1 MALKWQLHLS
11 VKTQCSHT
19 TKRTSCKWLTWQNCM
34 FQRKEFLES
43 NRKKIIIMS
52 SMWCNVIKSA
62 VSAEVMLTRRFVRFA
77 GFSTFYRLGYR
88 KRLWLWFGL
97 CCCFELIWIDV
108 LISWRHGFHR
118 NWEGFLLIRRARDA
132 LWPRGRAENTHRN
145 GLLTALGHRNSLG
158 SRNLHN
164 MNITRVS
171 KTDTCTEKLV
181 TVIITL

>member
-1 MALKWQLHLS
+1 
-11 VKTQCSHT
+11 
-19 TKRTSCKWLTWQNCM
+19 
-34 FQRKEFLES
+34 
-43 NRKKIIIMS
+43 
-52 SMWCNVIKSA
+52 
-62 VSAEVMLTRRFVRFA
+62 MLTLRFVRFA

-118 NWEGFLLIRRARDA
+118 NWESGGFLLICRARDT
-132 LWPRGRAENTHRN
+132 LWPRGRAENTHRH

-171 KTDTCTEKLV
+171 KTVLSHCNNYTINTLDKSFCYDNALFTFLV
-181 TVIITL
+181 NTDLNMRFSIE